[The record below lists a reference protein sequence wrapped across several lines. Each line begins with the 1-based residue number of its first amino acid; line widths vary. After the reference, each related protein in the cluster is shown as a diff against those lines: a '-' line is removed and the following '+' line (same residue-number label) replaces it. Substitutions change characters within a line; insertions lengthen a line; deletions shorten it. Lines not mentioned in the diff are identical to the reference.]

1 MSRRRS
7 RGRGQTFNHH
17 RRCFCTGGSRNR
29 RGEEG
34 FRFDSDSAGENMA
47 HWRFLRG
54 LFSPAGDEPPY
65 AGRMA
70 TVADFCLRR
79 FDQRLNTSQSHH
91 IRKAR
96 EVSTLFLSI
105 WSMIFLVF
113 LLLKVSSLIFHR

>member
-1 MSRRRS
+1 
-7 RGRGQTFNHH
+7 
-17 RRCFCTGGSRNR
+17 
-29 RGEEG
+29 
-34 FRFDSDSAGENMA
+34 MA

-113 LLLKVSSLIFHR
+113 LLLKVSSLIFHREGSRKKKGYGDGDWICTNVRG